1 MATEAPENLPAV
13 QAAPMSLQRERYS
26 MLKDQARL
34 FSLSPLI
41 PEHLRKG
48 GPDAAAANCMIAIQ
62 MAERMGEMPLVVLQ
76 NIHIVNGKAGFASQY
91 MIARANASGVF
102 MGRINWRIRG
112 QGDALE
118 VEAFATLKE
127 TGEEVNFTASMRMA
141 KAEGWTSNKK
151 YQSMPEVMLRYR
163 SAAFLIRF
171 YAPDVMLGHHTT
183 EEIEDVGFAA
193 APSAAPIT
201 ATALLEQARED
212 TPAAA
217 SDVTD
222 VDVDED
228 TGKPNEDRG
237 EADSQVADTI
247 IEEIGKRQ
255 NIPDLNSYVSDQK
268 DAIATLSE
276 EDRSRVAVAQADRV
290 EAIKGGKG

>member
-1 MATEAPENLPAV
+1 MASTAENLPAV
-13 QAAPMSLQRERYS
+13 RTAPMSPQRERYQ

-91 MIARANASGVF
+91 MIARANSSGVF
-102 MGRINWRIRG
+102 VGRINWRIKG
-112 QGDALE
+112 EGDSLE
-118 VEAFATLKE
+118 VQAYACLKE
-127 TGEEVNFTASMRMA
+127 TGEEVSFVASMRMA

-171 YAPDVMLGHHTT
+171 YAPDVMLGHQTV
-183 EEIEDVGFAA
+183 EEIVDIVAAGEA
-193 APSAAPIT
+193 APPIT
-201 ATALLEQARED
+201 AAALLSQASED
-212 TPAAA
+212 DVVQVEDVAA
-217 SDVTD
+217 
-222 VDVDED
+222 EPE
-228 TGKPNEDRG
+228 TGKPIEETGEAHDGIADQIITEIELRTTIPDINSYMSGQKDTVLALSDDDRERIAIAQDKAVAAIRG
-237 EADSQVADTI
+237 EVA
-247 IEEIGKRQ
+247 
-255 NIPDLNSYVSDQK
+255 
-268 DAIATLSE
+268 
-276 EDRSRVAVAQADRV
+276 
-290 EAIKGGKG
+290 